1 MLKAIL
7 KNSKQSNFK
16 NYFLKL
22 GLSKSKV
29 QKYNTM
35 LLKEI
40 KLLK

>member
-22 GLSKSKV
+22 GLSKARFKSII
-29 QKYNTM
+29 QCC
-35 LLKEI
+35 
-40 KLLK
+40 